1 MTISKEQYHHP
12 EYLVETDWLEQNLN
26 SDNLRVF
33 DCTVN
38 VTPNPDSNKKKQI
51 PFAYQSGI
59 KNFKQAHIL
68 GAGFIDILSDL
79 SDESANFPL
88 VLPPR
93 KKFIETMRNSGINND
108 SRVILYSSTET
119 NWAARVWWLMHAF
132 GFNNAAILNG
142 GWSKWKLEGRS
153 ISTEQCRYAK
163 GDFTSISRPS
173 LLSNKSEVLSAIGNN
188 EIRIINSLPFPIYTG
203 LSEITFGRKGRI
215 ADSVNVPFMDLHDP
229 ETGCYLPSGKL
240 KKIFEKVD
248 VDKAKSIIIYCGGG
262 VAASNDAF
270 ALTLLGYK
278 NVSVYDGSM
287 LEWGNDVSLP
297 MDMG

>member
-1 MTISKEQYHHP
+1 MTTSKKQYRHP
-12 EYLVETDWLEQNLN
+12 EHLVETDWLEQHLD

-38 VTPNPDSNKKKQI
+38 VTPNPDSNQKKQI
-51 PFAYQSGI
+51 PFEYQNGR
-59 KNFKQAHIL
+59 KNYKQAHIS
-68 GAGFIDILSDL
+68 GAGFIDILNDL

-93 KKFIETMRNSGINND
+93 KKFIEAMRNSGINND
-108 SRVILYSSTET
+108 SQVVLYSSTET
-119 NWAARVWWLMHAF
+119 NWAARVWWLMRAF
-132 GFNNAAILNG
+132 GFNNVAILNG

-153 ISTEQCRYAK
+153 VSIEPCCYAK

-173 LLSNKSEVLSAIGNN
+173 LFIDKSGVLSAIGND

-229 ETGCYLPSGKL
+229 ETGCYLPAEKL

-248 VDKAKSIIIYCGGG
+248 TNNAKSIITYCGGG
-262 VAASNDAF
+262 VAASNNAF
-270 ALTLLGYK
+270 ALTLLGYE
-278 NVSVYDGSM
+278 NISVYDGSM
-287 LEWGNDVSLP
+287 LEWGNDDSLP
-297 MDMG
+297 MEMG